1 MIIWFSS
8 FLMTTPLATKK
19 SVFTRQLARASRS
32 ALWTGV
38 SSIQKES
45 GKYHNSGGFQHHAE
59 NRLLRLPAAAL
70 PREKNNIDC
79 ESQGSLSLKQSTP
92 AYLFAAHI
100 INSDCL
106 P

>member
-45 GKYHNSGGFQHHAE
+45 SKYHNSGGFQHHAE
-59 NRLLRLPAAAL
+59 GKSPAQASGSCT
-70 PREKNNIDC
+70 P
-79 ESQGSLSLKQSTP
+79 QGKK
-92 AYLFAAHI
+92 
-100 INSDCL
+100 
-106 P
+106 

>member
-59 NRLLRLPAAAL
+59 GKSPAQASGSCTPQGKKIILTVKAREVYPSNKALLL
-70 PREKNNIDC
+70 I
-79 ESQGSLSLKQSTP
+79 
-92 AYLFAAHI
+92 
-100 INSDCL
+100 CL
-106 P
+106 QLIL